1 MLDTILVTK
10 LNKISVEGGD
20 VLHAMKKSDNGYDG
34 FGEAYFSWVS
44 KGSIKAWKR
53 HTNMTLNLVVPIGKV
68 KFVFYSSKKSNP
80 AEFRTEELGEDN
92 YVRLTVPP
100 GIWFGFQGL
109 KSKNSL
115 VMNIASIPHDD
126 NEVERLSLA
135 DINYNWS

>member
-1 MLDTILVTK
+1 MIK
-10 LNKISVEGGD
+10 LYKEKKIFVPSGNVDKIINKNS
-20 VLHAMKKSDNGYDG
+20 NGFSR

-53 HTNMTLNLVVPIGKV
+53 HTNMTLNLVVPVGKV
-68 KFVFYSSKKSNP
+68 KFVFYCSEKSNP
-80 AEFRTEELGEDN
+80 VEFRTEEIGEDN

-109 KSKNSL
+109 ESKNSL
-115 VMNIASIPHDD
+115 VMNIASIPHDN

>member
-10 LNKISVEGGD
+10 LNQITTEGGN

-126 NEVERLSLA
+126 NEVERLSLD

>member
-53 HTNMTLNLVVPIGKV
+53 HTIMTLNLVVQVGKV
-68 KFVFYSSKKSNP
+68 KFVFCCYKKSN
-80 AEFRTEELGEDN
+80 AVEFRTEEIGEGN

-100 GIWFGFQGL
+100 GIWFGFQGSEL
-109 KSKNSL
+109 KNSL
-115 VMNIASIPHDD
+115 VMNIASIPHDV

>member
-1 MLDTILVTK
+1 MLDTIIVTK
-10 LNKISVEGGD
+10 LNQIPVEGGN
-20 VLHAMKKSDNGYDG
+20 VLHAMKKSDNGYGG

-53 HTNMTLNLVVPIGKV
+53 HASMTLNLVVPVGKV
-68 KFVFYSSKKSNP
+68 KFVFYCSEKLNSL
-80 AEFRTEELGEDN
+80 EFRTEEIGEDN

-100 GIWFGFQGL
+100 DIWFGFQGFE
-109 KSKNSL
+109 SKNSL
-115 VMNIASIPHDD
+115 VMNIASIPHDV